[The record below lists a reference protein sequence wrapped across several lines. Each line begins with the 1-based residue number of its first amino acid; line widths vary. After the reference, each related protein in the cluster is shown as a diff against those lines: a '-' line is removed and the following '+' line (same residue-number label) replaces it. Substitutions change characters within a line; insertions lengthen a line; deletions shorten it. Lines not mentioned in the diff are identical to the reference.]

1 MELFRKHWFDIGG
14 ILSGLTIL
22 FLFIYRTQLTDYEF
36 LMWISLVSLFLHQ
49 LEEYRIVGTF
59 PGMINKVLFKSDN
72 PDRFPL
78 NPNTA
83 VCINVFLGWGSYLLA
98 AILAE
103 KAIWLGIATILIS
116 LGNTIAHALVFNIK
130 GKTFYNAGMVT
141 SLILFAPICIFF
153 FKIITVEGLVTIT
166 DFVVGILLGIIFNVV
181 GVLKLIDWMKD
192 INTKYLFPNR
202 NLLPQDRNNNISH

>member
-1 MELFRKHWFDIGG
+1 MKLFRKHWFDIGG
-14 ILSGLTIL
+14 ILSGLVIL
-22 FLFIYRTQLTDYEF
+22 FIFIYRTQLTDYEF

-59 PGMINKVLFKSDN
+59 PGMVNKVLFKSDN

-83 VCINVFLGWGSYLLA
+83 FYINVFLGWGSYFLA

-103 KAIWLGIATILIS
+103 RAIWLGIATILIS
-116 LGNTIAHALVFNIK
+116 LGNTIAHTLVFNIK

-141 SLILFAPICIFF
+141 CLILFAPISIFF
-153 FKIITVEGLVTIT
+153 FKIITVEGLATIT
-166 DFVVGILLGIIFNVV
+166 DYVVGILLGIVFNVV
-181 GVLKLIDWMKD
+181 GILKLIDWMKN

-202 NLLPQDRNNNISH
+202 NLLPQDRNFNDNL